1 MSYYYLLLLLLLLL
15 LLPPFLLLL
24 LLLPLSTTIGRED
37 QPSEYLRLLH
47 HMVDQFHMEICFVSG
62 SSLVLLLLLLL
73 LLALLYRLLDDFL
86 AFLDD
91 NDEPLLDFFFDLL
104 QL

>member
-1 MSYYYLLLLLLLLL
+1 MSYYLYLLLLLLLLRPPIL
-15 LLPPFLLLL
+15 LVL

-37 QPSEYLRLLH
+37 QPSEDLRLLH

-73 LLALLYRLLDDFL
+73 LVLLYRLLDDFL

-91 NDEPLLDFFFDLL
+91 NDEPILNFFFDLL